1 MIRYRRYKDRLLRI
15 RSRSFSYSEKK
26 GYFMQRQKMKK
37 LIISLILISS
47 FTVLGTDHLK
57 ERGQYHTLQQKTIE
71 DPQFRQD
78 FFSDSMRQNKDDLS
92 EECKTFLENVEN
104 DVDYHPIPE
113 SIVDNSL
120 KISYS
125 DGWMAERKY
134 KGNSG
139 HEGTDIMAN
148 VDKRGVYPVVSMT
161 EGEITNLGW
170 LEKGGYRVG
179 ITSNSGIYYYY
190 AHLDSYAGLQKGQ
203 KVRAGTLLGYMG
215 DSGYGPEGTKGQF
228 AVHLHVGI
236 YSFKDGKEISV
247 NPYYVLLS
255 LEDKKLEYEYQL
267 P

>member
-1 MIRYRRYKDRLLRI
+1 
-15 RSRSFSYSEKK
+15 
-26 GYFMQRQKMKK
+26 MQRKK
-37 LIISLILISS
+37 IEKLLISLIIISL
-47 FTVLGTDHLK
+47 FTVLGTNYLR
-57 ERGQYHTLQQKTIE
+57 ERGRYHTRQQKTIE
-71 DPQFRQD
+71 DPEFRRN
-78 FFSDSMRQNKDDLS
+78 FFADSMRQNKEELS

-104 DVDYHPIPE
+104 DVDYYPIPE

-120 KISYS
+120 KTSYT
-125 DGWMAERKY
+125 DGWMVERNY
-134 KGNSG
+134 KGTSG

-161 EGEITNLGW
+161 DGVITNLGW

-190 AHLDSYAGLQKGQ
+190 AHLDSYAGLKKGQ
-203 KVRAGTLLGYMG
+203 KVSAGTLLGYMG

-236 YSFKDGKEISV
+236 YSFQEGKEISV

-255 LEDKKLEYEYQL
+255 LEDRKLQYEYGL
-267 P
+267 